1 MAERLPQIARTDGA
15 EQTPMTP
22 REIVSE
28 LDRYI
33 VGQRAAKRAVAI
45 ALRNRWRRRQVAEDL
60 RDEIAPKNII
70 MSDPVRKVV
79 LAYSGGL
86 DTSVILKWLIE
97 TYGCEVV
104 AFCADLGQ
112 GEELAPVEGKAK
124 STGAAEVFVEDLR
137 EEFVRDF
144 VFPMSSSTRLNRR
157 VFSTVSAS
165 RSLLRTVSTRGR
177 MTIRWVGV
185 PPCRTRNTG

>member
-1 MAERLPQIARTDGA
+1 
-15 EQTPMTP
+15 
-22 REIVSE
+22 
-28 LDRYI
+28 
-33 VGQRAAKRAVAI
+33 
-45 ALRNRWRRRQVAEDL
+45 
-60 RDEIAPKNII
+60 

-124 STGAAEVFVEDLR
+124 STGAA
-137 EEFVRDF
+137 
-144 VFPMSSSTRLNRR
+144 
-157 VFSTVSAS
+157 
-165 RSLLRTVSTRGR
+165 
-177 MTIRWVGV
+177 
-185 PPCRTRNTG
+185 